1 VAFSRIRGA
10 PWHSNR
16 NQDRARS
23 NRPIS
28 SSNKPASKVGNKV
41 ARTSAA
47 ANVSSK
53 VARVV
58 NSKVANKADKDAPDV
73 PAMTLWR

>member
-1 VAFSRIRGA
+1 MASHGGV
-10 PWHSNR
+10 
-16 NQDRARS
+16 
-23 NRPIS
+23 

-53 VARVV
+53 VA
-58 NSKVANKADKDAPDV
+58 NKADKDAPDV
-73 PAMTLWR
+73 PAMTL